1 MYKFSLV
8 GGRHDHKTI
17 KQLPALFETMLA
29 PDQVFDY
36 SYHQKILHERLRN
49 IHKPIAVY
57 VTGLTPLLVSVI
69 NYCRWLNKPLT
80 LYHFDKHTHTYRA
93 QTVV

>member
-36 SYHQKILHERLRN
+36 SYHQKYYMKGCAIYIN
-49 IHKPIAVY
+49 Q
-57 VTGLTPLLVSVI
+57 LLCMLQV
-69 NYCRWLNKPLT
+69 
-80 LYHFDKHTHTYRA
+80 
-93 QTVV
+93 